1 MKKLSA
7 FVILFTFIALL
18 CMGGV
23 SASWT
28 YTDNYVG
35 SINSSFN
42 VNIGDFVWQGSEILP
57 DDEEEE
63 LSHNALLLKIV
74 DNVEG
79 LNNPNSLLSQAVKK
93 RFEDNYDT
101 VSSSQQVSG
110 GNLRN
115 VFSSIEGFQYV
126 GFLIEYVND
135 EEYYIYTYDHRD
147 TTDLKVSVDTYL
159 THLHLRE
166 GKWVLSGGFAGTAIS
181 CVYDGKTNGPY
192 KNTIN
197 PDSFLRNEN

>member
-1 MKKLSA
+1 MNKAMRL
-7 FVILFTFIALL
+7 FLVICSVVI
-18 CMGGV
+18 
-23 SASWT
+23 
-28 YTDNYVG
+28 VG
-35 SINSSFN
+35 SIGGISALWEYAANIVSPEQAN
-42 VNIGDFVWQGSEILP
+42 QLVNIEEFYYAENVP

-63 LSHNALLLKIV
+63 LSHNALLLKVV

-79 LNNPNSLLSQAVKK
+79 LNNPNSLLSQAVKN

-147 TTDLKVSVDTYL
+147 TTDLNAPVDTYL
-159 THLHLRE
+159 THLHLRD

-181 CVYDGKTNGPY
+181 CKYDGKTNGPY

-197 PDSFLRNEN
+197 PDSFLRNNE

>member
-1 MKKLSA
+1 MNKAMRL
-7 FVILFTFIALL
+7 FLVICSI
-18 CMGGV
+18 V
-23 SASWT
+23 I
-28 YTDNYVG
+28 VG
-35 SINSSFN
+35 SIGGISALWEYAENIVSPQQAN
-42 VNIGDFVWQGSEILP
+42 QLVNIEEFYYAENVP
-57 DDEEEE
+57 DDEEGE
-63 LSHNALLLKIV
+63 LSHNALLLKVV

-79 LNNPNSLLSQAVKK
+79 LNNPNSLLSKAVQD

-115 VFSSIEGFQYV
+115 VFSSIEGFEYV

-147 TTDLKVSVDTYL
+147 TTDLKAVVDTYL

-181 CVYDGKTNGPY
+181 CKYDGKTNGPY
-192 KNTIN
+192 KNTID
-197 PDSFLRNEN
+197 PDTYIRNNE